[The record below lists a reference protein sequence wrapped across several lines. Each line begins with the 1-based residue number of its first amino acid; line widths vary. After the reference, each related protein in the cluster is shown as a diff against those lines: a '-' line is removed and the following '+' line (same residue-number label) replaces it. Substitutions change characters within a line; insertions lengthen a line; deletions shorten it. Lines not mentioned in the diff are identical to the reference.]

1 MMNTI
6 DRIAGSLILSI
17 ILAGCANGVLFG
29 SGLYSHTVEPL
40 TFNRNTTEVERSMLQ
55 ANGDINHIQFEVAI
69 MWGTNGIGDVAKKN
83 GIETVYYADIEK
95 LRILFGIWQEDI
107 VHTYGR

>member
-6 DRIAGSLILSI
+6 DRTSVVLTLT
-17 ILAGCANGVLFG
+17 LLLTGCSNGVLFN

-40 TFNRNTTEVERSMLQ
+40 TFNRNPTEVERNIQ
-55 ANGDINHIQFEVAI
+55 RANGDISHIQFEIAI
-69 MWGTNGIGDVAKKN
+69 LWGTNGIGDVARKH

-95 LRILFGIWQEDI
+95 LRVLFGIWQEDI
-107 VHTYGR
+107 VHVYGR

>member
-6 DRIAGSLILSI
+6 GRMSVVLALTLL
-17 ILAGCANGVLFG
+17 LAGCSNGVLFN

-40 TFNRNTTEVERSMLQ
+40 TFNRNPTEVERSMLQ
-55 ANGDINHIQFEVAI
+55 ANGDISHIQFRVAI
-69 MWGTNGIGDVAKKN
+69 LWGNNGIGDVARKH

-95 LRILFGIWQEDI
+95 LRVLFGIWQEDV
-107 VHTYGR
+107 VHVYGR